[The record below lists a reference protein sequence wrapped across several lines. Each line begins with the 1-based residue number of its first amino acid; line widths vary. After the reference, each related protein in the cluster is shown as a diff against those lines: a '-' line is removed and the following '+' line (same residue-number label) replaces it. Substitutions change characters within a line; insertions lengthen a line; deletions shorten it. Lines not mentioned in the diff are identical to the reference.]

1 MINMTGSRWRTCCLC
16 LGFFLKE
23 KDGDLICKGCG
34 KDATDS
40 ADRWQIQE
48 EKRIPE
54 EKTLQ

>member
-1 MINMTGSRWRTCCLC
+1 MTGSRWRTCCLC